1 MSNKNFA
8 ISAKRYL
15 YNKDRTLTYSF
26 KIEMFCG
33 FGEVKIFLIYLFFI
47 YTAASSH
54 KTNKFAILVNIHEIF
69 FQLFLTIKPKSF
81 RI

>member
-1 MSNKNFA
+1 
-8 ISAKRYL
+8 
-15 YNKDRTLTYSF
+15 
-26 KIEMFCG
+26 MFCG